1 MTVPNASQP
10 DLDARRAGT
19 VILGDAPIA
28 RMGFGTMRL
37 PGPGVWGMP
46 RDPQEARRVL
56 RRAVDLGVNYLDT
69 ASFYGPLVSDSL
81 IVEALY
87 PYPAG
92 LIIGTKVGAW
102 RGSDKSWVMEARPE
116 QLKTSVED
124 NLNRLR
130 LEQLSLVHL
139 RYNQPSGVPFE
150 DSLGTLIELRQAG
163 KIRHIGLSGVTLE
176 HLRAAE
182 KLVPIASVQNLYNLV
197 DRRDEPVLEY
207 CTQQGIPYMPFFPL
221 ATGSLGHDV
230 GPLSA
235 IADRHHVTPA
245 QVALA
250 WLCGRSPQMI
260 LIPGTRS
267 VAHLE
272 ENIASLAIQLDA
284 EEQRAL
290 EDSAETA
297 SGWVPPHR

>member
-1 MTVPNASQP
+1 M
-10 DLDARRAGT
+10 
-19 VILGDAPIA
+19 
-28 RMGFGTMRL
+28 
-37 PGPGVWGMP
+37 
-46 RDPQEARRVL
+46 
-56 RRAVDLGVNYLDT
+56 
-69 ASFYGPLVSDSL
+69 
-81 IVEALY
+81 
-87 PYPAG
+87 
-92 LIIGTKVGAW
+92 
-102 RGSDKSWVMEARPE
+102 
-116 QLKTSVED
+116 
-124 NLNRLR
+124 
-130 LEQLSLVHL
+130 EQLSLVHL

-150 DSLGTLIELRQAG
+150 DSLGALIELRQTG

-182 KLVPIASVQNLYNLV
+182 KLIPIASVQNLYNLV
-197 DRRDEPVLEY
+197 DRGDESVLEY
-207 CTQQGIPYMPFFPL
+207 CIQQGIPYMPFFPL

-230 GPLSA
+230 GPLST
-235 IADRHHVTPA
+235 IAERHHVTPA

-290 EDSAETA
+290 EDSAETT
-297 SGWVPPHR
+297 SDWVPPHR